1 MLSVAPEGRSRSTR
15 PPVRD
20 EARSFSSLSG
30 LSRDALFCTASSMH
44 ALRLAS
50 ALLLAVFIGTA
61 CGRAQDSADPA
72 VPSDLR
78 QTLEQLADGLEA
90 FDPEQVLPVYAD
102 DFISGTG
109 RSKRGV
115 GEVLIRLRQSKVSL
129 NVEQVDVTQAD
140 DTRAAITT
148 SMRLRYTDR
157 FRNIGTGEVVITD
170 VLSHLLRKDA
180 GQWRIYTDKRLA
192 AYREGRFGAASP
204 NVTVEVPARLPTG
217 LDYPV
222 AVVVQQQPRTRY
234 RVAIGNYP
242 EDPGVLPPP
251 DVEALL
257 PRDGRLETNLLPNPQ
272 GVSEMVRVTVIAADV
287 RGDWQGATTVS
298 KLVPGVQRT
307 ERRKRQVAPPLPS
320 DQQDV

>member
-1 MLSVAPEGRSRSTR
+1 MN
-15 PPVRD
+15 
-20 EARSFSSLSG
+20 
-30 LSRDALFCTASSMH
+30 
-44 ALRLAS
+44 ALRLVPAV
-50 ALLLAVFIGTA
+50 LLSLYVGTA
-61 CGRAQDSADPA
+61 CEYPDDSADPS

-90 FDPEQVLPVYAD
+90 FDPEQVLAVYAD

-115 GEVLIRLRQSKVSL
+115 GEVLTRLRQSKVSL
-129 NVEQVDVTQAD
+129 SVEKIDVTEAD
-140 DTRAAITT
+140 DMRAAITT

-157 FRNIGTGEVVITD
+157 FRNIGAGEVVITD

-180 GQWRIYTDKRLA
+180 GQWQIYTDKRLA
-192 AYREGRFGAASP
+192 TYREGRFGESSP
-204 NVTVEVPARLPTG
+204 NVTIEVPDRLPTG

-222 AVVVQQQPRTRY
+222 AVVVQQQPQTRY

-251 DVEALL
+251 DVDALL
-257 PRDGRLETNLLPNPQ
+257 PRDGRLEANLLPNPQ

-287 RGDWQGATTVS
+287 QGDWQGATTVS

-307 ERRKRQVAPPLPS
+307 ERRRRQDTSSPS
-320 DQQDV
+320 PEQQDV

>member
-1 MLSVAPEGRSRSTR
+1 MN
-15 PPVRD
+15 
-20 EARSFSSLSG
+20 
-30 LSRDALFCTASSMH
+30 AS
-44 ALRLAS
+44 RLAS
-50 ALLLAVFIGTA
+50 AVLLAVYMGTA
-61 CGRAQDSADPA
+61 CEYPSGSADPA

-90 FDPEQVLPVYAD
+90 FDPEQVLAVYAD

-109 RSKRGV
+109 RSKQGV
-115 GEVLIRLRQSKVSL
+115 GEVLMRLRQSQVSL
-129 NVEQVDVTQAD
+129 SVEKVDVTEAD

-148 SMRLRYTDR
+148 SLRLRYTDR
-157 FRNIGTGEVVITD
+157 FRNIGAGEVVITD

-180 GQWRIYTDKRLA
+180 GQWQIYTDKRLA
-192 AYREGRFGAASP
+192 SYREGRFGASAP
-204 NVTVEVPARLPTG
+204 NVTLAVPERLPTG

-251 DVEALL
+251 DVDALL
-257 PRDGRLETNLLPNPQ
+257 PRDGRLETKLLPNPQ
-272 GVSEMVRVTVIAADV
+272 GVSEMVRVTVIAANV

-298 KLVPGVQRT
+298 RLVPGVQRT
-307 ERRKRQVAPPLPS
+307 ERRKQQDAPPLPPE
-320 DQQDV
+320 QQDV

>member
-1 MLSVAPEGRSRSTR
+1 MN
-15 PPVRD
+15 
-20 EARSFSSLSG
+20 
-30 LSRDALFCTASSMH
+30 
-44 ALRLAS
+44 ALRLAP
-50 ALLLAVFIGTA
+50 AVLLAVYMGTA
-61 CGRAQDSADPA
+61 CERSQGSADPS

-78 QTLEQLADGLEA
+78 QTLEQLVDGLEA
-90 FDPEQVLPVYAD
+90 FDPEQVLAVYAD

-115 GEVLIRLRQSKVSL
+115 GEVLTRLRESGVSL
-129 NVEQVDVTQAD
+129 SVEKVDVTEAD

-157 FRNIGTGEVVITD
+157 FRNIGAGEVVITD
-170 VLSHLLRKDA
+170 ILSHLLRKDA

-192 AYREGRFGAASP
+192 TYREGRFGQSSP
-204 NVTVEVPARLPTG
+204 NVTIEVPDRLPTD

-222 AVVVQQQPRTRY
+222 AVVVQQQPQTRY

-251 DVEALL
+251 DVETSL
-257 PRDGRLETNLLPNPQ
+257 PKGGRLEAHLLPNPQ
-272 GVSEMVRVTVIAADV
+272 GLSEMVRVTVIAADV

-307 ERRKRQVAPPLPS
+307 ERHKRQGAPPLPPE
-320 DQQDV
+320 QQDV

>member
-1 MLSVAPEGRSRSTR
+1 MN
-15 PPVRD
+15 
-20 EARSFSSLSG
+20 
-30 LSRDALFCTASSMH
+30 
-44 ALRLAS
+44 ALRLAP
-50 ALLLAVFIGTA
+50 AVLLAVCLGIA
-61 CGRAQDSADPA
+61 CERLQGSADPS
-72 VPSDLR
+72 VPPDLW
-78 QTLEQLADGLEA
+78 QTLEQLANGLEA

-109 RSKRGV
+109 RPKHGV
-115 GEVLIRLRQSKVSL
+115 GEVLIRLRRNKVSL
-129 NVEQVDVTQAD
+129 SVEKIDVTKAD

-157 FRNIGTGEVVITD
+157 FRNIGAGEVVITD

-180 GQWRIYTDKRLA
+180 GQWQIYTDKRLA
-192 AYREGRFGAASP
+192 TYREGRFGASSP
-204 NVTVEVPARLPTG
+204 NVTIEVPERLPTG

-222 AVVVQQQPRTRY
+222 SVVVQQQPQTQY

-251 DVEALL
+251 DIDALL
-257 PRDGRLETNLLPNPQ
+257 PRNGRLETNLLPNPQ

-287 RGDWQGATTVS
+287 QGDWQGATTVS

-307 ERRKRQVAPPLPS
+307 ERRKRQDAPPPPPE
-320 DQQDV
+320 QQDV

>member
-1 MLSVAPEGRSRSTR
+1 MNAWRLFPAVLIALYMGPACKR
-15 PPVRD
+15 
-20 EARSFSSLSG
+20 LQG
-30 LSRDALFCTASSMH
+30 LAGPS
-44 ALRLAS
+44 
-50 ALLLAVFIGTA
+50 
-61 CGRAQDSADPA
+61 

-78 QTLEQLADGLEA
+78 QTLEQLTDGLEA
-90 FDPEQVLPVYAD
+90 FGLEQVLAVYAD

-115 GEVLIRLRQSKVSL
+115 GEVLTRLRQSRVSL
-129 NVEQVDVTQAD
+129 RVEKVDITDVN

-148 SMRLRYTDR
+148 SIRLRYADR
-157 FRNIGTGEVVITD
+157 FRHIGAGEVVVTD

-180 GQWRIYTDKRLA
+180 GRWKIYTDRRLA
-192 AYREGRFGAASP
+192 TYREGRFGASSP
-204 NVTVEVPARLPTG
+204 NVTIQVPDRLPTG

-222 AVVVQQQPRTRY
+222 TIVVQQQPQTRY

-251 DVEALL
+251 DVEAPL
-257 PRDGRLETNLLPNPQ
+257 PKGGRLETNLLPNPQ

-287 RGDWQGATTVS
+287 QGDWRGATTVS

-307 ERRKRQVAPPLPS
+307 ERYKQRGASSPLPER
-320 DQQDV
+320 QGV

>member
-1 MLSVAPEGRSRSTR
+1 MN
-15 PPVRD
+15 
-20 EARSFSSLSG
+20 
-30 LSRDALFCTASSMH
+30 
-44 ALRLAS
+44 ALRLVPVVVLALCMGS
-50 ALLLAVFIGTA
+50 A
-61 CGRAQDSADPA
+61 CERPHSSADPS
-72 VPSDLR
+72 VPPDLR
-78 QTLEQLADGLEA
+78 QTLEQLTHGLEA
-90 FDPEQVLPVYAD
+90 FDPKQVLAVYAD

-115 GEVLIRLRQSKVSL
+115 GEVLTRLRESKVSL
-129 NVEQVDVTQAD
+129 RVDKVDVTDVD

-157 FRNIGTGEVVITD
+157 FRNIGAGEVVITD

-180 GQWRIYTDKRLA
+180 ERWQIYTDKRLA
-192 AYREGRFGAASP
+192 TYREGRFGEEAP
-204 NVTVEVPARLPTG
+204 NVTIEVPDRLPTG

-222 AVVVQQQPRTRY
+222 SVVVQQQPRIQY

-251 DVEALL
+251 DVEARL
-257 PRDGRLETNLLPNPQ
+257 PEDGRLEANLLPNPQ

-287 RGDWQGATTVS
+287 QGDWQGATTVS

-307 ERRKRQVAPPLPS
+307 ERRKRQDAPTLPPEA
-320 DQQDV
+320 QDV

>member
-1 MLSVAPEGRSRSTR
+1 MGLSLWPE
-15 PPVRD
+15 
-20 EARSFSSLSG
+20 SLPG
-30 LSRDALFCTASSMH
+30 LSRDALFCTASDMN
-44 ALRLAS
+44 ALRLAP
-50 ALLLAVFIGTA
+50 AVLLAVYMGTA
-61 CGRAQDSADPA
+61 CERPYGSADPS

-78 QTLEQLADGLEA
+78 QTLERLARGLEA
-90 FDPEQVLPVYAD
+90 FDPEQVLAVYAD

-115 GEVLIRLRQSKVSL
+115 GEVLTRLRQSKVSL
-129 NVEQVDVTQAD
+129 SVEKVDITEAD

-148 SMRLRYTDR
+148 SMRLRYVDR
-157 FRNIGTGEVVITD
+157 FRNIGAGEVVITD

-192 AYREGRFGAASP
+192 TYREGRFGESSP
-204 NVTVEVPARLPTG
+204 NVIIEVPARLPTG

-222 AVVVQQQPRTRY
+222 AVVVQQQPQIQY

-298 KLVPGVQRT
+298 KLVPGIQRT
-307 ERRKRQVAPPLPS
+307 ERRKRQDAPSPPPE
-320 DQQDV
+320 QQDV